1 MSLHQKIQ
9 DDLTSALKAGDG
21 FRVGVLRM
29 LSSSLHNRSIE
40 KKGKGQDTE
49 LTDEEAL
56 EILGREAKKR
66 KEAAELYEKGGRSD
80 LSAKEKQE
88 FILVKAYLPEEV
100 GDEEIGKV
108 IEGVLANMGKVT
120 QKEFGKVMG
129 EVMKQLKGRADA
141 SAVSA
146 LVKKRLQ

>member
-21 FRVGVLRM
+21 FQVGVLRM

-40 KKGKGQDTE
+40 KKGKGQDAE
-49 LTDEEAL
+49 LTDDEVQEV
-56 EILGREAKKR
+56 LGREAKKR
-66 KEAAELYEKGGRSD
+66 KEAAEIYEKGGRPD
-80 LSAKEKQE
+80 LGSKEKQE
-88 FILVKAYLPEEV
+88 FILIKAYLPEEM
-100 GDEEIGKV
+100 GSEEIEKV
-108 IEGVLANMGKVT
+108 VEGVLAQMGSVT

-141 SAVSA
+141 STVSA
-146 LVKKRLQ
+146 ILKKKLG

>member
-1 MSLHQKIQ
+1 MSLHKKIQ

-88 FILVKAYLPEEV
+88 FILVKAYLPEDV